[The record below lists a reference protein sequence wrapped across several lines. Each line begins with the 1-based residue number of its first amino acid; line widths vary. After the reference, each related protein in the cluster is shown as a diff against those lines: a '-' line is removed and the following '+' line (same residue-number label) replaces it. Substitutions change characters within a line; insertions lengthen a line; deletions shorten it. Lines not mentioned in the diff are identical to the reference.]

1 MSSFTFFISLV
12 LISLYPADEFFRLD
26 IIVDTSFSFV
36 GLRNKERVL
45 AFFMNEQG
53 SSLWSRIVSVVF
65 LPSLRK
71 NG

>member
-53 SSLWSRIVSVVF
+53 SSL
-65 LPSLRK
+65 
-71 NG
+71 